1 MHKLNR
7 TGARLLRKKQ
17 FPILILLILII
28 IYLKLTKSLFL
39 ADIQTNVFSLQL
51 FQYKNE
57 NLNIDELDI
66 DEYDRAKMLNSPL
79 IFIGGYPRSG
89 TTLMRA
95 ILDVHPSVS
104 CGPETKIIPP
114 LLSMIKKYKTGTFM
128 NEFNKLGYKNVSIDS
143 ATALFIYHI
152 MENHIRTAERL
163 CAKDPD
169 ILYYMEYLHRLFP
182 KAKFVYMV
190 RDGKAAAFSLMSKL
204 EKYKT
209 PSNYVKYLNTWNTC
223 NSNFYRQCINVG
235 AENCM
240 MVRYESL
247 VMFPKQTMVNVT
259 RFLGLSWTEDF
270 LKHDE
275 FIRSKKVA
283 VSETEWSSQQIKNP
297 IYNRSLL
304 NWVGHIKLNRSMI
317 RFAYML
323 NVLDYKESRGLD

>member
-7 TGARLLRKKQ
+7 TGARFTRKKQ
-17 FPILILLILII
+17 FLILILLILII

-169 ILYYMEYLHRLFP
+169 ILYYMEY
-182 KAKFVYMV
+182 
-190 RDGKAAAFSLMSKL
+190 
-204 EKYKT
+204 
-209 PSNYVKYLNTWNTC
+209 
-223 NSNFYRQCINVG
+223 
-235 AENCM
+235 
-240 MVRYESL
+240 
-247 VMFPKQTMVNVT
+247 
-259 RFLGLSWTEDF
+259 
-270 LKHDE
+270 
-275 FIRSKKVA
+275 
-283 VSETEWSSQQIKNP
+283 
-297 IYNRSLL
+297 
-304 NWVGHIKLNRSMI
+304 
-317 RFAYML
+317 
-323 NVLDYKESRGLD
+323 